1 MPHLLWFSKVSTTP
15 QSLEFIILMAV
26 NVWPDKEPSKLI
38 SESGCFDDNSQS
50 T

>member
-1 MPHLLWFSKVSTTP
+1 M
-15 QSLEFIILMAV
+15 LMAV

-38 SESGCFDDNSQS
+38 SESGCFDGNIQS